1 MKRMMSRRSVSFRLV
16 PPGVVAILLLSLP
29 ACNKPSNE
37 GDSNVGA
44 SKAATITPAA
54 AVDLTVQVAGDVDLA
69 EGVRLLRGEWKARTG
84 GELKVDSVSLEELLS
99 DESPVGDVVI
109 FPSRLLGTLVQRG
122 DLRPLRPATLNNPAL
137 GLNDIYPA
145 IRTGEMR
152 YGGQTMAFPLG
163 SPPLFR
169 FQQLAGSRGAESPPA
184 IVPTDGRAAA
194 FVLMLRALGYTESYR
209 RNEALFDATDMAPR
223 IAEPQFVR
231 ALRELTAAGEPRRD
245 MPPVGIAEGM
255 QLVCSGEASSTLG
268 WPGAIDEKF
277 AAAAGAAPR
286 DVEFT
291 ALEPQHDVYS
301 QSRGAWEHQT
311 NPASVVL
318 LGVEGRLAGVSK
330 STRNAVA
337 AFQLAQWLTSGDVA
351 ASLSSRSTGTLWY
364 RASQAG
370 SSSRWLKGLTIAKGG
385 ESVTKVVAAALT
397 TDAPVLIPRIPA
409 IDEYL
414 DALAEA
420 VRLTPADE
428 AAAKEALA
436 AAAGKWDAI
445 TDRLGREKQAEA
457 YRRHLGLEEL
467 TSN

>member
-1 MKRMMSRRSVSFRLV
+1 MAKLTRFSILPAVLLTGCAGDRSDEVA
-16 PPGVVAILLLSLP
+16 PPSVAIPP
-29 ACNKPSNE
+29 AVSVE
-37 GDSNVGA
+37 
-44 SKAATITPAA
+44 
-54 AVDLTVQVAGDVDLA
+54 LTVQVAGDVDLA

-84 GELKVDSVSLEELLS
+84 GELKVESVSLEELLAA
-99 DESPVGDVVI
+99 EHLVGDVVI

-122 DLRPLRPATLNNPAL
+122 DLRPLRPATLNSPAL
-137 GLNDIYPA
+137 GLNDIYQA
-145 IRTGEMR
+145 IRSGEMR
-152 YGGQTMAFPLG
+152 YGGQSMAFPLG

-169 FQQLAGSRGAESPPA
+169 FQQVAGSRGTESPPA
-184 IVPTDGRAAA
+184 IVPTDGSAAA
-194 FVLMLRALGYTESYR
+194 FAFILRGLGYTESYR
-209 RNEALFDATDMAPR
+209 RNEALFDATDMTPR
-223 IAEPQFVR
+223 IVEPQFVR
-231 ALRELTAAGEPRRD
+231 ALLELSSAGESRRA
-245 MPPVGIAEGM
+245 MPPVGIAESM

-291 ALEPQHDVYS
+291 LLEPQHDVYS
-301 QSRGAWEHQT
+301 QSRGTWEHQT
-311 NPASVVL
+311 NPAPVVL

-370 SSSRWLKGLTIAKGG
+370 SSSRWLKGLAIAKGG
-385 ESVTKVVAAALT
+385 ESVTKVVATALT
-397 TDAPVLIPRIPA
+397 SDDPVLIPRIPA

-414 DALAEA
+414 DALAET
-420 VRLTPADE
+420 VRSAPADE
-428 AAAKEALA
+428 AAAIQALVA
-436 AAAGKWDAI
+436 TAGKWDAI
-445 TDRLGREKQAEA
+445 THRLGREKQAEA

-467 TSN
+467 TND